1 MSLGSEYRTEM
12 EVESA
17 IRYEN
22 EVRMVRQGIWK
33 DRWGNERRVSDMSSQ
48 HIRNCLGILEKRD
61 DEISFLWKKRFQDE
75 LEMREGNGCSI
86 LGTSRN

>member
-33 DRWGNERRVSDMSSQ
+33 DRWGKERRVSDMSSQ

-61 DEISFLWKKRFQDE
+61 DEISFMWKKRFQDE
-75 LEMREGNGCSI
+75 LEMREGNGCDISV
-86 LGTSRN
+86 T